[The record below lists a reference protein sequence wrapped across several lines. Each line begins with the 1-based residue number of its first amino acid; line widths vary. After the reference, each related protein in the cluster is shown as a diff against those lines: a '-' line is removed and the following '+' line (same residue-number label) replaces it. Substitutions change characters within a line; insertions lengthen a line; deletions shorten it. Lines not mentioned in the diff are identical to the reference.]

1 MNIAFILPDLRGGGA
16 EKVCINLAT
25 NWISKGHSVTF
36 VLMNKRGEYLKN
48 VPKKIKI
55 ISLKKKKIRQLFFP
69 LFNFFKSHRPDITL
83 AQMWPLT
90 SITVLSWLLSFKI
103 GKLFLVDHVHLS
115 TSVEKEI
122 LFPKKIFK
130 LIVKTTYLF
139 ADKIVVVS
147 NGVKKDLVEI
157 SSNLKNKIEVIY
169 NPLVK
174 KKIFNFK
181 KDLYWKQKIWGNNTE
196 NCILSIGSLKLQKD
210 HINLITAFSLLKSY
224 QKFKLIIVG
233 NGPLRKELKLLVR
246 NKRLTNFIH
255 FVGFKTNLTQ
265 YYQTADLFVS
275 SSKWEGFSNVIV
287 EALSYGLPV
296 VSTDCKSGPSEI
308 LKKGKFGILVPV
320 EDSKK
325 LSAAINKSLKIKHNR
340 KLLIKRSLDFE
351 ISKISNQYLRL
362 INYEK

>member
-16 EKVCINLAT
+16 EKVCINLAKD
-25 NWISKGHSVTF
+25 WISKGYSVTF
-36 VLMNKRGEYLKN
+36 VLMNKRGEYLKD

-55 ISLKKKKIRQLFFP
+55 ISLNKKKIRQLFFP
-69 LFNFFKSHRPDITL
+69 LYNFLKTHRPDITL

-122 LFPKKIFK
+122 LFPKNIFRF
-130 LIVKTTYLF
+130 IIKTTYLF

-147 NGVKKDLVEI
+147 KGVKKDLVDI
-157 SSNLKNKIEVIY
+157 SGNLKSKIKVIY
-169 NPLVK
+169 NPLIK
-174 KKIFNFK
+174 KKHFNDK
-181 KDLYWKQKIWGNNTE
+181 KDYYWKKQIWGKNSKY
-196 NCILSIGSLKLQKD
+196 CILSVGSLKLQKD

-224 QKFKLIIVG
+224 QKFQLIIVG
-233 NGPLRKELKLLVR
+233 SGPLKKKLNLLVR
-246 NKRLTNFIH
+246 TKRLTQFIRLI
-255 FVGFKTNLTQ
+255 GFKKNLKK

-275 SSKWEGFSNVIV
+275 SSKWEGFSNVIA

-320 EDSKK
+320 EDPKK
-325 LSAAINKSLKIKHNR
+325 LSAAINKSLKIKHNK
-340 KLLIKRSLDFE
+340 KLLVKRSLDFE
-351 ISKISNQYLRL
+351 ISKISRQYLKL